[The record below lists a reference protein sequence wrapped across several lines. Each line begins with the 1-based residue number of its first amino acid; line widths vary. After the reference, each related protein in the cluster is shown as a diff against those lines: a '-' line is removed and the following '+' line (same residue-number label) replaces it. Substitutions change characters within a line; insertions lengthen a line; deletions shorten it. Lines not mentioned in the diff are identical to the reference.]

1 MNITTLFVS
10 SGQSNSG
17 SIIITMGLMQ
27 LLKSKIDR
35 VGFFRPLIAEGM
47 EKNHDIR
54 FMREHF
60 NLPQSYEESYGISK
74 EAFETLMAQ
83 GKLSDAVGI
92 IIANLEK
99 LKAKNG
105 FVLIEGISP
114 SELPS
119 GIGFDLNIE
128 LAKNLDS
135 DFISIINAK
144 NKTAKEILNELTIE
158 SELLKS
164 HNVREFM
171 TIVNRISPDE
181 IIHVRKIC
189 HKYSTLYFTPEV
201 EELDQITINDIRKHL
216 DCTVLFGEPKD
227 FNRVVSVKLVAA
239 MNSAHYLE
247 RLSEKALILVPSDRS
262 DIITATLLGLY
273 SKNCPNVAGIVLTG
287 NLPLSD
293 SVTHLLN
300 GLDSLTLPILST
312 PWDSYTSA
320 IKINEI
326 TAKITPSSE
335 RKIALAMGLFFD
347 HIDVSAVLSKL
358 EAPTEH
364 TMTPAM
370 FQYTLF
376 EKARSSKK
384 TIVLPES
391 SDERILRAAEILLRR
406 GVANIILLGCSETIA
421 HKAGTLGLDIADA
434 AIIDPETSPLR
445 TEFTETFYAM
455 RREKGLQFSAAEDAM
470 AHINYFGTMLVS
482 KGLADGMV
490 SGAAHT
496 TADTIRPAL
505 QIIKTAPGIDIVSSV
520 FFMCLETR
528 VLVYGDCAI
537 NQNPN
542 ASQLAQ
548 IAVSSSKTARAFG
561 IEPRVAMLSYS
572 TGESGSGEDVERVK
586 EATRIAKT
594 MEPNLLIEGPIQ
606 YDAAIDSE
614 VASLKLPDS
623 DVAGKATVFI
633 FPDLNTGNNT
643 YKAVQRS
650 SGAIAI
656 GPVLQGLNKPINDLS
671 RGCLVEDIVNT
682 VAITA
687 IQAQSESL

>member
-1 MNITTLFVS
+1 MNIHTLFVS
-10 SGQSNSG
+10 ASQSNSG
-17 SIIITMGLMQ
+17 SIIVTMGLMQ
-27 LLKSKIDR
+27 MLKSKIGR
-35 VGFFRPLIAEGM
+35 VAFFRPLIDTTPER
-47 EKNHDIR
+47 NHDIR
-54 FMREHF
+54 FMKEYFR
-60 NLPQSYEESYGISK
+60 LSQSYEESYGIGKS
-74 EAFETLMAQ
+74 EFETLMAE
-83 GKLSDAVGI
+83 GKPSDAIGI

-99 LKAKNG
+99 LKAKND

-128 LAKNLDS
+128 LAKNLDAG
-135 DFISIINAK
+135 FISILNAK

-158 SELLKS
+158 SESLKS

-171 TIVNRISPDE
+171 TIVNRISADE
-181 IIHVRKIC
+181 IIPVRKIC
-189 HKYSTLYFTPEV
+189 HKHAALYFTPEV
-201 EELDQITINDIRKHL
+201 DELDRITINDILKHL
-216 DCTVLFGEPKD
+216 DCKVLFGEAKD
-227 FNRVVSVKLVAA
+227 FNRIVSAKLVAA
-239 MNSAHYLE
+239 MNSAHFLE
-247 RLSEKALILVPSDRS
+247 RLSEKALIIVPSDRS

-287 NLPLSD
+287 NLKLSE
-293 SVTHLLN
+293 SVITLLD

-326 TAKITPSSE
+326 KAKITASSE

-347 HIDVSAVLSKL
+347 HVDVNAVLAKL

-376 EKARSSKK
+376 EKARSDKK

-391 SDERILRAAEILLRR
+391 SDERILRAAEIVLHR
-406 GVANIILLGCSETIA
+406 GIANIIVLGNPDDILHRS
-421 HKAGTLGLDIADA
+421 GVLGLDITA
-434 AIIDPETSPLR
+434 ATIIDPDTSNLR
-445 TEFTETFYAM
+445 DAFADEFYRLRAH
-455 RREKGLQFSAAEDAM
+455 KGLQLHAARDAM
-470 AHINYFGTMLVS
+470 AHANYFGTMLVY
-482 KGLADGMV
+482 KGLAHGMV
-490 SGAAHT
+490 SGAVHT

-505 QIIKTAPGIDIVSSV
+505 QIIKTSPGISIVSSV
-520 FFMCLETR
+520 FFMCMDAQ
-528 VLVYGDCAI
+528 VLVYGDCAV
-537 NQNPN
+537 NQNPD
-542 ASQLAQ
+542 ADELAQ
-548 IAVSSSKTARAFG
+548 IAISSANTARAFG

-586 EATRIAKT
+586 EATRIAKK
-594 MEPNLLIEGPIQ
+594 MESDLLIEGPIQ
-606 YDAAIDSE
+606 YDAAIDGE
-614 VASLKLPDS
+614 VAALKLPRS

-650 SGAIAI
+650 SGAVAI

-671 RGCLVEDIVNT
+671 RGCSVEDIVNT

-687 IQAQSESL
+687 IQAQSENL